1 MYWIHA
7 FFVGSQLFMK
17 PRTNYTKSGEF
28 NIAYQVVGNG
38 PVDIIY
44 IPGWVSNIDMM
55 WSEPRLAAFLSRLSL
70 FSRLILFDKRGT
82 GLSDRT
88 DEYSTMEERMED
100 IHAVMNATHSEKAFL
115 FSHSE
120 GGSVSLLFS
129 LNYPE
134 KTLGVMGF
142 GIFAKRRYSE
152 DYPWAPTDEER
163 EVSNKLIEENWAHGN
178 LDELR
183 DLVPSLAHDSGFM
196 DWFASY
202 LRSGASPK
210 AALLL
215 HKQCTHIDVTDIL
228 GSIQVPTL
236 LLFRKEDEE
245 IKVDEGRYIVERVPN
260 SKLVEFSGRDHL
272 FWTGDTYPVLAEMEE
287 FVTGIR
293 PNRTQFQKNNPSG
306 KKDGIDLEK
315 VMSEN
320 FLYNLK
326 VEEFAKLC
334 GKSLSAFKRDF
345 KDIYNTSPS
354 RWIKTKRLEH
364 AKKLLIETNLNI
376 NQICY
381 DCGFINTSHFIKS
394 FKKQYHRPPLQFR
407 SNTLNT

>member
-1 MYWIHA
+1 
-7 FFVGSQLFMK
+7 MK
-17 PRTNYTKSGEF
+17 PKTSYTKSGEF

-55 WSEPRLAAFLSRLSL
+55 WTEPRLATFLARLAI

-88 DEYSTMEERMED
+88 DEYSTMEERMDD
-100 IHAVMNATHSEKAFL
+100 INAVMDATNSEKAFL

-129 LNYPE
+129 LNYPNR
-134 KTLGVMGF
+134 TLGVMGF

-152 DYPWAPTDEER
+152 NYPWAPTDEER
-163 EVSNKLIEENWAHGN
+163 EVSNKLIEDNWAHGN

-183 DLVPSLAHDSGFM
+183 TLVPSLAHDNGFM
-196 DWFASY
+196 DWLASY

-210 AALLL
+210 AALIL
-215 HKQCTHIDVTDIL
+215 HKQCTQIDVTDIL
-228 GSIQVPTL
+228 GSIEVPTL
-236 LLFRKEDEE
+236 LLFRKDDIE
-245 IKVDEGRYIVERVPN
+245 IRVQEGRYIAERIPN
-260 SKLVEFSGRDHL
+260 SKLVEFEGRDHL
-272 FWTGDTYPVLAEMEE
+272 FWTGDTYPILAEMEE

-293 PNRTQFQKNNPSG
+293 PNRAAFKISNSRIKRT
-306 KKDGIDLEK
+306 GINIEK

-320 FLYNLK
+320 FLFNLK

-334 GKSLSAFKRDF
+334 GRSLSTFKRDF
-345 KDIYNTSPS
+345 KQIYGTTPS
-354 RWIKTKRLEH
+354 RWINSKRLEH
-364 AKKLLIETNLNI
+364 GKKLLIGTNLQI
-376 NQICY
+376 NQISY
-381 DCGFINTSHFIKS
+381 DCGFINSSHFIKS
-394 FKKQYHRPPLQFR
+394 FKQEYNLPPHQYR
-407 SNTLNT
+407 SKTANN

>member
-1 MYWIHA
+1 
-7 FFVGSQLFMK
+7 MK
-17 PRTNYTKSGEF
+17 PRTNYTLSGEF
-28 NIAYQVVGNG
+28 NIAYQVVGDG
-38 PVDIIY
+38 PVDVIY

-55 WSEPRLAAFLSRLSL
+55 WAEPRLAAFLTRISL

-100 IHAVMNATHSEKAFL
+100 ILAVMDATGSEKAFL

-129 LNYPE
+129 LHYPE
-134 KTLGVMGF
+134 RTLGVIGF

-163 EVSNKLIEENWAHGN
+163 EVSNKLIEENWAQGD

-183 DLVPSLAHDSGFM
+183 TLVPSLAHDNGFM
-196 DWFASY
+196 DWLASY
-202 LRSGASPK
+202 LRAGGSPK
-210 AALLL
+210 AALIL
-215 HKQCTHIDVTDIL
+215 HKQCTHIDVTGVLGDIK
-228 GSIQVPTL
+228 VPTL
-236 LLFRKEDEE
+236 LLFREGDIE
-245 IKVDEGRYIVERVPN
+245 IKVEEGRYLAQRIPN

-272 FWTGDTYPVLAEMEE
+272 FWTGDTYPILAEFEE

-293 PNRTQFQKNNPSG
+293 PERSDFDDSG
-306 KKDGIDLEK
+306 TKLKKQGIDLEK

-320 FLYNLK
+320 YLYNLK

-334 GKSLSAFKRDF
+334 GRSLSAFKRDF
-345 KDIYNTSPS
+345 KATFNTTPS
-354 RWIKTKRLEH
+354 RWIKSKRLEH
-364 AKKLLIETNLNI
+364 AKELLLNTDLNI

-381 DCGFINTSHFIKS
+381 DSGFMNNSHFVKS
-394 FKKQYHRPPLQFR
+394 FKEKYKLPPHQYRAQMIAG
-407 SNTLNT
+407 

>member
-17 PRTNYTKSGEF
+17 PRTNYTKSGGF

-293 PNRTQFQKNNPSG
+293 PNRTQFQKNNPTG

>member
-134 KTLGVMGF
+134 KTLGVMGV

-293 PNRTQFQKNNPSG
+293 PNRTQFQKNNPTG

>member
-1 MYWIHA
+1 
-7 FFVGSQLFMK
+7 MK
-17 PRTNYTKSGEF
+17 PKTNYTKSGSF
-28 NIAYQVVGNG
+28 NIAYQVIGNG

-55 WSEPRLAAFLSRLSL
+55 WAEPRLAAFLTRLSL

-88 DEYSTMEERMED
+88 DEYSTMEERMDD
-100 IHAVMNATHSEKAFL
+100 INAVMDATNSEKAFL

-129 LNYPE
+129 LKCPE
-134 KTLGVMGF
+134 RTLGVIGF

-163 EVSNKLIEENWAHGN
+163 EVSNKLIEENWAHGD

-183 DLVPSLAHDSGFM
+183 TLVPSLAHDNGFM
-196 DWFASY
+196 DWLASY

-210 AALLL
+210 AALIL
-215 HKQCTHIDVTDIL
+215 HKQCTHIDVTGIL
-228 GSIQVPTL
+228 GSIKTPTL
-236 LLFRKEDEE
+236 LLFRIGDIE
-245 IKVDEGRYIVERVPN
+245 IRVEEGRYLAERIPD
-260 SKLVEFSGRDHL
+260 SKLVEFEGKDHL
-272 FWTGDTYPVLAEMEE
+272 FWTGDTYPILAEIEE

-293 PNRTQFQKNNPSG
+293 PNRLDFQISKAT
-306 KKDGIDLEK
+306 KKKRAVDIES

-326 VEEFAKLC
+326 IEEFAKLC
-334 GKSLSAFKRDF
+334 GRSLSTFKRDF
-345 KDIYNTSPS
+345 RLVFNTTPS
-354 RWIKTKRLEH
+354 RWIKEKRLEH
-364 AKKLLIETNLNI
+364 ARSLLLESDLNI
-376 NQICY
+376 NQISY
-381 DCGFINTSHFIKS
+381 DCGFINSSHFIKS
-394 FKKQYHRPPLQFR
+394 FKDKYRLPPLQFR
-407 SNTLNT
+407 TKVFKG

>member
-293 PNRTQFQKNNPSG
+293 PNRTQFQKNNPTG